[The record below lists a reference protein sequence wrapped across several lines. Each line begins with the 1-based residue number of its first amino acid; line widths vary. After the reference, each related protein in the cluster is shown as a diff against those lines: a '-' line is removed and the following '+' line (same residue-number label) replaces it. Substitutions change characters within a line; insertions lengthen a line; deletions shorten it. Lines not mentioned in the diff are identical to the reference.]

1 MDISREQIK
10 KLFELASM
18 EYKLKNEALVPNDIS
33 EALIEIEKKLHTFQ
47 TDSRTNSFGDKKVLI
62 VDDLELSIYQL
73 NQMLKKIGI
82 IPVIARKKEEA
93 LEEINK
99 VIFDCIIVDL
109 FLPDSKD
116 GFEVISQAAKYRR
129 EKQPNLKII
138 VISGTD
144 DKSLMEYCY
153 ELGADIFVQK
163 GPNWHSELLK
173 RFSQF
178 FQRKSNDA
186 FTKFPSDHPNIITY
200 SIKKFNDPAIFDE
213 LLKDINAEVFAEKNN
228 IILDMQDVTLFDTE
242 FTRIFTDIYK
252 TCATSGGMLVLV
264 SPPQKIKDALAN
276 AYLEG
281 VIPLAS
287 SMENAMRLIKN
298 KIRISRLD

>member
-1 MDISREQIK
+1 MEITREQIK

-18 EYKLKNEALVPNDIS
+18 EYKLKNESLIPNDIS

-47 TDSRTNSFGDKKVLI
+47 TDSKTTSFGDKKVLI

-82 IPVIARKKEEA
+82 VPVIARKKDDA
-93 LEEINK
+93 LTEFNK
-99 VIFDCIIVDL
+99 VMFDCIIVDL

-116 GFEVISQAAKYRR
+116 GFDVISQAAKYRR
-129 EKQPNLKII
+129 EKNPNLKIM

-144 DKSLMEYCY
+144 DRSLIEYCY
-153 ELGADIFVQK
+153 ELGADIYVQK
-163 GPNWHSELLK
+163 GPNWHNEILK
-173 RFSQF
+173 YFSHV

-186 FTKFPSDHPNIITY
+186 FTKYPAEHPNIVAY
-200 SIKKFNDPAIFDE
+200 SIKKFNDNAIFDE
-213 LLKDINAEVFAEKNN
+213 LIKDINSEVYAEKNN
-228 IILDMQDVTLFDTE
+228 IILDMQDVTLFDIE

-252 TCATSGGMLVLV
+252 TCASSGGLLVLV
-264 SPPQKIKDALAN
+264 NPPQKIKDALSN

-287 SMENAMRLIKN
+287 SMEGAMRLIKN
-298 KIRISRLD
+298 KIRISRLN